1 MNIAIDIDDTLTES
15 FSYFI
20 PFVAEYFHISK
31 EELQKDNISY
41 NTFPD
46 EWKKEEL
53 QFCKKYYD
61 KVVPDTPFKKDA
73 RYYVNKL
80 HEEGHK
86 IVIITA
92 RTKDMYTDPY
102 KTTKEELDKNHLLY
116 DEIVCVMDKAQACQ
130 ERKIDLFIDDSIHNL
145 EAVFKSGIRVMLF
158 TSRGNRDAV
167 TPFERVSSW
176 SSIYERIQG
185 LVKGYP
191 NKSEALKL
199 LDEAEQSNSGAW
211 YRHSKTVAFCAEKIA
226 AACGMNT
233 EKAYVFGLLHDI
245 GRKFGIKHL
254 GHIYDGYAY
263 MNRLGYTKVAQICL
277 THSFP
282 TKNMKIYL
290 GKFDIEEKEQKELQV
305 ALSACKY
312 DDYDRLIQLCDALGG
327 SERVLELIRRN
338 SGIKIYG

>member
-1 MNIAIDIDDTLTES
+1 
-15 FSYFI
+15 
-20 PFVAEYFHISK
+20 
-31 EELQKDNISY
+31 
-41 NTFPD
+41 
-46 EWKKEEL
+46 
-53 QFCKKYYD
+53 
-61 KVVPDTPFKKDA
+61 
-73 RYYVNKL
+73 
-80 HEEGHK
+80 
-86 IVIITA
+86 
-92 RTKDMYTDPY
+92 
-102 KTTKEELDKNHLLY
+102 
-116 DEIVCVMDKAQACQ
+116 
-130 ERKIDLFIDDSIHNL
+130 
-145 EAVFKSGIRVMLF
+145 MLF

-327 SERVLELIRRN
+327 SERVLDIEERMADVKERYGAYPQEQWDKNLWLKKYFEETN
-338 SGIKIYG
+338 SVTF